1 MKTRQ
6 STRSGSEM
14 RSVNVRSVYPFTAI
28 VGQEE
33 MKLAL
38 MLNVIDSSIGGVL
51 IMGHR
56 GTGKSTAVRGLA
68 ELLPEMWVVRG
79 CAYRCD
85 PTDEQ
90 SLCADCEEKL
100 VSGLKLQRQRTSVR
114 VVDLP
119 LGATED
125 RVCGTIDIER
135 AFNDGTKTFE
145 PGLLARAN
153 RGFLYIDEVNLLED
167 HLVDLLL
174 DVAVTGRNKVER
186 ESISIEHPSRFVLI
200 GSGNPE
206 EGELRPQ
213 LLDRFGLYVE
223 VKTEN
228 EPEQR
233 VAIIEKRDAFERN
246 PEEFRRAFG
255 NDQMQ
260 LRRKITGA
268 RKNFVH
274 VKVERKLLRQI
285 AALCSE
291 LRVDGHRGELTIM
304 RAARALAAFD
314 GRGTVSEEEV
324 SRVAIMSL
332 RHRLR
337 RDALEDTGSSVR
349 IEQALE
355 KLFSEKSLARLAKRN
370 DDDGDSSPDGQSN
383 DGGRRKKTPGS
394 RPPIPQGQNGS
405 RSDASLPAPQT
416 VDAELPEF
424 VRNPH
429 SKVGQSQ
436 KSGSRG
442 RKVGHGRASYNS
454 QHGRYAQ
461 AVSFRSAGTKI
472 ALDATLRALLSLE
485 PRFGRFKT
493 TNTQSPKPIPS
504 DALRFKQFT
513 RKNGTFFVFVID
525 ASGSMALNRI
535 NLAKGA
541 LFRLLQQSYIKR
553 DSVAIVGFRGTS
565 AEVLLPPSRSMMRA
579 RRVLDRLTIGGG
591 TPLSAGLACAIALA
605 RCAATQSSCE
615 IVLLLFTDGH
625 ANVPLQA
632 NGMKDR
638 AMRRRLIED
647 EVKRLGSEMRKAG
660 IDPVVI
666 NTQSAFTQNR
676 GALRLAEN
684 LGARYLQLKELIADD

>member
-1 MKTRQ
+1 
-6 STRSGSEM
+6 M
-14 RSVNVRSVYPFTAI
+14 RSVNARSVYPFTAI

-38 MLNVIDSSIGGVL
+38 ILNVIDSSIGSVL

-68 ELLPEMWVVRG
+68 ELLPEMWVVQA
-79 CAYRCD
+79 CTYRCD
-85 PTDEQ
+85 PTDKR
-90 SLCADCEEKL
+90 SLCADCEAKL

-114 VVDLP
+114 VIDLP

-135 AFNDGTKTFE
+135 ALNDGTKTFE

-228 EPEQR
+228 DSAQR

-246 PEEFRRAFG
+246 PEEFRRASG

-260 LRRKITGA
+260 LRRKITDA
-268 RKNFVH
+268 RKTFVH

-304 RAARALAAFD
+304 RAARVLAAFN
-314 GRGTVSEEEV
+314 GRKAVGEQDVR
-324 SRVAIMSL
+324 RVAIMSL
-332 RHRLR
+332 RHRLP
-337 RDALEDTGSSVR
+337 RDALEDAGSSVR

-355 KLFSEKSLARLAKRN
+355 KLFSEKSLARLATRN
-370 DDDGDSSPDGQSN
+370 DDDGDGSPDDPSN
-383 DGGRRKKTPGS
+383 DGSQGKKTHVN
-394 RPPIPQGQNGS
+394 RPPSPQGQNGS
-405 RSDASLPAPQT
+405 RSEASHPAPQT
-416 VDAELPEF
+416 VDVELPDF
-424 VRNPH
+424 LRNSH

-436 KSGSRG
+436 KSGSRR
-442 RKVGHGRASYNS
+442 RKVGHGRSSYNS
-454 QHGRYAQ
+454 QRGRYAQ
-461 AVSFRSAGTKI
+461 AVSFRSAGAKI
-472 ALDATLRALLSLE
+472 AFDATLRALLSLE
-485 PRFGRFKT
+485 PRFGRLT
-493 TNTQSPKPIPS
+493 TPQAQSPTLIPS

-513 RKNGTFFVFVID
+513 RKNGSFFVFVID

-541 LFRLLQQSYIKR
+541 LLRLLQQSYLNR

-591 TPLSAGLACAIALA
+591 TPLSAGLACAIELA
-605 RCAATQSSCE
+605 RRAPTQSSGE

-647 EVKRLGSEMRKAG
+647 EVKRLGSQMRKTG
-660 IDPVVI
+660 IDSVVI
-666 NTQSAFTQNR
+666 NTPNTFTQN
-676 GALRLAEN
+676 GDALVLAEL
-684 LGARYLQLKELIADD
+684 LGARYLQVRRVP